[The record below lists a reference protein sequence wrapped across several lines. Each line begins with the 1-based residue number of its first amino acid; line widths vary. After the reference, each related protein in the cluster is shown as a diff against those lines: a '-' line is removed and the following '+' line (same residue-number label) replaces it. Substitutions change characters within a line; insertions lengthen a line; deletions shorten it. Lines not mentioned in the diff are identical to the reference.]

1 MEVVVTN
8 GLSQG
13 ININFYIF
21 VIFCYINFKFN
32 YHMKKEINESYEEQ
46 VLKEFE
52 ETQEQEKSKII
63 NNLGNIKDNKGNDD
77 PFYDEELL
85 KIEKLRDY
93 HNIPLDCLPSLGR
106 FYPNDT
112 RISIR
117 AARVDEIREFS
128 AIDEDDI
135 KDVTD
140 KLTYMVSQCVKVY
153 YGNIPG
159 SYRDLLSADRIVLIL
174 KIREITFLDSMSS
187 IKLPVPANA
196 CETAGCTPQ
205 DTIIFNS
212 TKLNFTT
219 PSPEFEKYY
228 DNINKCYNVRTK
240 SFGTISLYPPTIG
253 VTSIVSNWIVEQAK
267 EEKKI
272 DASLTEILQYL
283 VGNWRG
289 LNSKSIFNTL
299 GELSAWPKEKFIL
312 VYRLIEK
319 INIGIEFEIKDK
331 CETCGGEIT
340 VPITFPNGYKSLF
353 IPTVSDFGDELL

>member
-1 MEVVVTN
+1 
-8 GLSQG
+8 
-13 ININFYIF
+13 
-21 VIFCYINFKFN
+21 
-32 YHMKKEINESYEEQ
+32 MKKEMNESYEDQ

-52 ETQEQEKSKII
+52 VTQTQEEPKTVT
-63 NNLGNIKDNKGNDD
+63 NLGNVNNNKKEDD
-77 PFYDEELL
+77 RHLDEELSRV
-85 KIEKLRDY
+85 EKMRDY

-106 FYPNDT
+106 FYPDNT

-128 AIDEDDI
+128 AIDENDI

-153 YGNIPG
+153 YGNVPG

-174 KIREITFLDSMSS
+174 KIREITFLDGMSS

-196 CETAGCTPQ
+196 CETNGCKPQ
-205 DTIIFNS
+205 DSIIFNS
-212 TKLNFTT
+212 TKLSFTT
-219 PSPEFEKYY
+219 PSPELEKYY
-228 DNINKCYNVRTK
+228 DSVNKCYNIRTK
-240 SFGTISLYPPTIG
+240 SFGVITLYPPSIG

-272 DASLTEILQYL
+272 DAALTEILQYL
-283 VGNWRG
+283 VGNWRR

-299 GELSAWPKEKFIL
+299 GDLSVWPTEKFAL

-319 INIGIEFEIKDK
+319 INIGIEFDLKDT

-340 VPITFPNGYKSLF
+340 VPITFPDGYKSLF
-353 IPTVSDFGDELL
+353 VPTVSDFGDELL

>member
-1 MEVVVTN
+1 
-8 GLSQG
+8 
-13 ININFYIF
+13 
-21 VIFCYINFKFN
+21 
-32 YHMKKEINESYEEQ
+32 MKKEINESYEDQ
-46 VLKEFE
+46 VLREFE
-52 ETQEQEKSKII
+52 ESQVQEQEETKII
-63 NNLGNIKDNKGNDD
+63 TNLGNIKDNKKENDEYLD
-77 PFYDEELL
+77 NELL
-85 KIEKLRDY
+85 RVDRLRDY

-106 FYPNDT
+106 FYPDNT

-128 AIDEDDI
+128 AIDENDI

-174 KIREITFLDSMSS
+174 KIREITFLDGMSS

-196 CETAGCTPQ
+196 CETAGCKPQ
-205 DTIIFNS
+205 DSIIFNS
-212 TKLNFTT
+212 TKLDFTT
-219 PSPEFEKYY
+219 PSPELEKYY
-228 DNINKCYNVRTK
+228 DSVNKCYNVRTK
-240 SFGTISLYPPTIG
+240 SFGIITLFPPSIG
-253 VTSIVSNWIVEQAK
+253 VTSIVTNWIVEQAK

-283 VGNWRG
+283 VGDWRR
-289 LNSKSIFNTL
+289 LNSKSIFNIL
-299 GELSAWPKEKFIL
+299 GELSTWSTEKFTL

-319 INIGIEFEIKDK
+319 INIGIEFELKER

-340 VPITFPNGYKSLF
+340 VPISFPSGYKSLF
-353 IPTVSDFGDELL
+353 VPTVSDFGDELL

>member
-1 MEVVVTN
+1 M
-8 GLSQG
+8 
-13 ININFYIF
+13 
-21 VIFCYINFKFN
+21 
-32 YHMKKEINESYEEQ
+32 NESYEDQ

-52 ETQEQEKSKII
+52 VTQTQEEPK
-63 NNLGNIKDNKGNDD
+63 NVTDLGNINDNKKEDD
-77 PFYDEELL
+77 RYLDEELSRVG
-85 KIEKLRDY
+85 KMRDY

-106 FYPNDT
+106 FYPDNT

-128 AIDEDDI
+128 AIDESDI

-153 YGNIPG
+153 YGNVPG

-174 KIREITFLDSMSS
+174 KIREITFLDGMSS

-196 CETAGCTPQ
+196 CETIGCKPQ
-205 DTIIFNS
+205 DSIIFNS
-212 TKLNFTT
+212 TKLSFTT
-219 PSPEFEKYY
+219 PSPELEKYY
-228 DNINKCYNVRTK
+228 DSVNKCYKIKTK
-240 SFGTISLYPPTIG
+240 SFGVITLYPPSIG

-272 DASLTEILQYL
+272 DAALTEILQYL
-283 VGNWRG
+283 VGNWRR

-299 GELSAWPKEKFIL
+299 GELSVWPTEKFAL

-319 INIGIEFEIKDK
+319 INIGIEFDLKDT

-340 VPITFPNGYKSLF
+340 VPITFPDGYKSLF
-353 IPTVSDFGDELL
+353 VPTVSDFGDELL

>member
-1 MEVVVTN
+1 M
-8 GLSQG
+8 
-13 ININFYIF
+13 
-21 VIFCYINFKFN
+21 
-32 YHMKKEINESYEEQ
+32 NESYEDQ

-52 ETQEQEKSKII
+52 QTQEQEEPKTIT
-63 NNLGNIKDNKGNDD
+63 NLGNIKDNKPQDD
-77 PFYDEELL
+77 DRFLDEELSRVNR
-85 KIEKLRDY
+85 LRDY

-106 FYPNDT
+106 FYPDNT

-128 AIDEDDI
+128 AIDENDI

-153 YGNIPG
+153 YGNVPG

-174 KIREITFLDSMSS
+174 KIREITFLDGMSS

-196 CETAGCTPQ
+196 CETAGCRPQ
-205 DTIIFNS
+205 ESIIFNS

-219 PSPEFEKYY
+219 PAPELEKYY
-228 DNINKCYNVRTK
+228 DSVNKCYNVRTK
-240 SFGTISLYPPTIG
+240 SFGVITLFPPTIG
-253 VTSIVSNWIVEQAK
+253 VTSIVTNWIVEQAK

-272 DASLTEILQYL
+272 EAALTEILQYL
-283 VGNWRG
+283 VGNWRK
-289 LNSKSIFNTL
+289 LNSKSIFNIL
-299 GELSAWPKEKFIL
+299 GELSTWSTEKFTL

-319 INIGIEFEIKDK
+319 INIGIEFELKDR

-340 VPITFPNGYKSLF
+340 VPITFPDGYKSLF
-353 IPTVSDFGDELL
+353 VPTVSDFGDELL

>member
-1 MEVVVTN
+1 
-8 GLSQG
+8 
-13 ININFYIF
+13 
-21 VIFCYINFKFN
+21 
-32 YHMKKEINESYEEQ
+32 MKKEMNESYEDQ

-52 ETQEQEKSKII
+52 QTQEQEEPKTIT
-63 NNLGNIKDNKGNDD
+63 NLGNIKDNKPQDD
-77 PFYDEELL
+77 DRFLDEELSRVNR
-85 KIEKLRDY
+85 LRDY

-106 FYPNDT
+106 FYPDNT

-128 AIDEDDI
+128 AIDENDI

-153 YGNIPG
+153 YGNVPG

-174 KIREITFLDSMSS
+174 KIREITFLDGMSS

-196 CETAGCTPQ
+196 CETAGCRPQ
-205 DTIIFNS
+205 ESIIFNS

-219 PSPEFEKYY
+219 PAPELEKYY
-228 DNINKCYNVRTK
+228 DSVNKCYNVRTK
-240 SFGTISLYPPTIG
+240 SFGVITLFPPTIG
-253 VTSIVSNWIVEQAK
+253 VTSIVTNWIVEQAK

-272 DASLTEILQYL
+272 EAALTEILQYL
-283 VGNWRG
+283 VGNWRK
-289 LNSKSIFNTL
+289 LNSKSIFNIL
-299 GELSAWPKEKFIL
+299 GELSTWSTEKFTL

-319 INIGIEFEIKDK
+319 INIGIEFELKDR

-340 VPITFPNGYKSLF
+340 VPITFPDGYKSLF
-353 IPTVSDFGDELL
+353 VPTVSDFGDELL